1 MSRTLLDDCYD
12 HCIRLTKRTAG
23 NFYYSFC
30 GLPAPQFRAMCA
42 LYAFM
47 RVTDDW
53 GDDTQRPLSQRV
65 ADLDAWQQSLTAVLQ
80 SDWTD
85 TEMAGWPEAARA
97 VLPAMRDVVQRFAVP
112 HEHLSAVVR
121 GVRSDLEFE
130 IAGFPASRAASAPG
144 LPAIENVR
152 GLTPTGSRN
161 LGKRFQTFDQLAD
174 YCYLVAGAVGLCCIH
189 IWGFHGTE
197 AIQRAIDCGTA
208 FQLTNILRD
217 VGEDATGGRVYL
229 PAEDLQQ
236 FGVTVEDL
244 IAQRCDDRFRA
255 LMAFEAERA
264 KSYYTSAEQLLP
276 CLEPHGRPIL
286 KAMLQLYGGLLRE
299 IERRQFDVFRQHVS
313 LPRWRK
319 LWIAADALIHQTLLP
334 SR

>member
-12 HCIRLTKRTAG
+12 HCVRLTKRTAG

-47 RVTDDW
+47 RVTDDL
-53 GDDTQRPLSQRV
+53 GDDATRAPAQRI
-65 ADLDAWQQSLTAVLQ
+65 ADLDGWEQALTSALRP
-80 SDWTD
+80 DWSA
-85 TEMAGWPEAARA
+85 TEMIGWPEAART
-97 VLPAMRDVVQRFAVP
+97 VLPAMSDVTKRFSIP
-112 HEHLSAVVR
+112 HEHLFAVVR
-121 GVRSDLEFE
+121 GVRSDLELE
-130 IAGFPASRAASAPG
+130 ISNLKSLISNSRSPIA
-144 LPAIENVR
+144 
-152 GLTPTGSRN
+152 
-161 LGKRFQTFDQLAD
+161 RFQNFDQLAD

-189 IWGFHGTE
+189 IWGFHGSE
-197 AIQRAIDCGTA
+197 AVQRAIDCGTA

-217 VGEDATGGRVYL
+217 VGEDAAAGRVYL
-229 PAEDLQQ
+229 PAEDMQR

-264 KSYYTSAEQLLP
+264 KSFYALAEQLLP

-286 KAMLQLYGGLLRE
+286 KAMLQLYGGLLSE
-299 IERRQFDVFRQHVS
+299 IERRRFDVFRQHVS

-319 LWIAADALIHQTLLP
+319 LWIAADALIHQTLLK
-334 SR
+334 

>member
-53 GDDTQRPLSQRV
+53 GDDAQQPLSQRI
-65 ADLDAWQQSLTAVLQ
+65 ADLGAWEQSLTAVLQ
-80 SDWTD
+80 PVWLE
-85 TEMAGWPEAARA
+85 TEMTGWSEAARA
-97 VLPAMRDVVQRFAVP
+97 VLPAMRDVVQRFAIP
-112 HEHLSAVVR
+112 REHLFAVVR
-121 GVRSDLEFE
+121 GVRSDLE
-130 IAGFPASRAASAPG
+130 APSNW
-144 LPAIENVR
+144 P
-152 GLTPTGSRN
+152 LT
-161 LGKRFQTFDQLAD
+161 RFQTFTELAD

-189 IWGFHGTE
+189 IWGFRGDE
-197 AIQRAIDCGTA
+197 AIPRAIDCGTA

-217 VGEDATGGRVYL
+217 VGEDAAAGRVYL
-229 PAEDLQQ
+229 PAEDLQR
-236 FGVTVEDL
+236 FDVTVEDL

-255 LMAFEAERA
+255 LMTFEAERA
-264 KSYYTSAEQLLP
+264 KSFYASAEHLLP
-276 CLEPHGRPIL
+276 CLEPHGRPIM
-286 KAMLQLYGGLLRE
+286 KAMLQLYGGLLSE
-299 IERRQFDVFRQHVS
+299 IERRRFDVFRQHVS

-319 LWIAADALIHQTLLP
+319 LWIAADALIHQKLLK
-334 SR
+334 

>member
-53 GDDTQRPLSQRV
+53 GDDTTRAPAQRI
-65 ADLDAWQQSLTAVLQ
+65 ADLDDWQQALTFALRPGW
-80 SDWTD
+80 SAA
-85 TEMAGWPEAARA
+85 EMNGWSEAARTIM
-97 VLPAMRDVVQRFAVP
+97 PAMSDVTERFAIP
-112 HEHLSAVVR
+112 QEHLFAVVR
-121 GVRSDLEFE
+121 GVRSDLETS
-130 IAGFPASRAASAPG
+130 GASSP
-144 LPAIENVR
+144 I
-152 GLTPTGSRN
+152 
-161 LGKRFQTFDQLAD
+161 RFQTFAELAD

-189 IWGFHGTE
+189 IWGFHGSE
-197 AIQRAIDCGTA
+197 AVRRAIDCGTA

-217 VGEDATGGRVYL
+217 VGEDAAAGRVYL
-229 PAEDLQQ
+229 PADDLQR

-264 KSYYTSAEQLLP
+264 KSFYALAEQLLP
-276 CLEPHGRPIL
+276 CLEPHGRPIM
-286 KAMLQLYGGLLRE
+286 KAMLQLYGGLLSE
-299 IERRQFDVFRQHVS
+299 IERRQFEVFRQHVS

-319 LWIAADALIHQTLLP
+319 LWIAADALIHQKLLP
-334 SR
+334 K

>member
-53 GDDTQRPLSQRV
+53 GDDATREPAQRV
-65 ADLDAWQQSLTAVLQ
+65 VDLDDWQLALTSALRT
-80 SDWTD
+80 DWSATD
-85 TEMAGWPEAARA
+85 MSGWSEAART
-97 VLPAMRDVVQRFAVP
+97 VLPAMSDVTERFAIP
-112 HEHLSAVVR
+112 HEHLFAVVR

-130 IAGFPASRAASAPG
+130 ISNLKS
-144 LPAIENVR
+144 
-152 GLTPTGSRN
+152 PTV
-161 LGKRFQTFDQLAD
+161 RFQKFDQLAD

-189 IWGFHGTE
+189 IWGFHGSE
-197 AIQRAIDCGTA
+197 AVQRAIDCGTA

-217 VGEDATGGRVYL
+217 VGEDASDGRVYL
-229 PAEDLQQ
+229 PAEDLQR

-244 IAQRCDDRFRA
+244 VVQRYDDRFRA

-264 KSYYTSAEQLLP
+264 KSFYALAEQLLP
-276 CLEPHGRPIL
+276 CLEPHGRPIM
-286 KAMLQLYGGLLRE
+286 KAMLQLYGGLLSE
-299 IERRQFDVFRQHVS
+299 IERRHYDVFRQHVS

-319 LWIAADALIHQTLLP
+319 LWIAADALIHQKLLP
-334 SR
+334 N